1 MTSPNTE
8 TSLVASIAQQER
20 RANPRV
26 NMARPLRLARPLGP
40 EIKEEVQSTSN
51 TSRNGLYFRTRSGHY
66 CVGMRVS
73 VMVGYALNNRGNIT
87 SFGQVVR
94 IDRLKD
100 GAFGIA
106 VQIQMR

>member
-1 MTSPNTE
+1 MASSTME
-8 TSLVASIAQQER
+8 TSLVTSVMQQER

-26 NMARPLRLARPLGP
+26 KIARPLLARPLGP
-40 EIKEEVQSTSN
+40 EYTEEVQTTSN
-51 TSRNGLYFRTRSGHY
+51 TSRNGVYFRTRSSHY
-66 CVGMRVS
+66 YVGMSVS
-73 VMVGYALNNRGNIT
+73 VILGYAPNDPCNSK